1 MSAASVDV
9 EATTRGGAGY
19 SSEAISGAAGSVSV
33 AGSLA
38 LTIANV
44 QTLALLSGLGERAG
58 RRRDA

>member
-1 MSAASVDV
+1 MRV
-9 EATTRGGAGY
+9 RRF

-44 QTLALLSGLGERAG
+44 QTLALLSGSRERA
-58 RRRDA
+58 RRRRRR